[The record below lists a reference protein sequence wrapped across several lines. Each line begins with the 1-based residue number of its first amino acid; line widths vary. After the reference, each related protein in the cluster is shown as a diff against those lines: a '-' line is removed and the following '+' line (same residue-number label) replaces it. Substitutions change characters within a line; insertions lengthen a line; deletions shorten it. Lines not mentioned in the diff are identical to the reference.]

1 MNLNDPDKAKD
12 DLRRAVESGDSDTIA
27 RVAMF
32 NIWPLLMSH
41 TEQVISAIA
50 LLPSSVL
57 EHYPVLRLMHPMTAV
72 LARTTRSFKPAMYT
86 EHARSMRPEEVDF
99 VILTQMIAFR
109 TSGDIEAALLYAKR
123 LEDRIR
129 NVRIESRDR
138 LDGPLW
144 YFHHQI
150 GATFLAAGDSRRA
163 LLELATARQ
172 LGKLSAQADAE
183 RVVLGRVALAHALRG
198 AMGDAERTLAE
209 ARALPPPTP
218 AHVSASISTEHTAAA
233 FIAVDR
239 MAENLDEALGELAP
253 YDSLDL
259 TWPFVLLVRTR
270 ALLSRQQPE
279 DALETIRLARDSHP
293 VHEGSFAFDVVGA
306 SSITAMVETG
316 DLASARRVAEE
327 FSDAGVLTR
336 LATVRLSLR
345 DGKLDNAASHLGLLA
360 RDQAL
365 GPAQRAECVLL
376 SGWLEL
382 ARIDDLDRE
391 TAVQIHRVVRRPEI
405 RRLVTIMPRQLV
417 DRVRDRLSAEAV
429 AEFDVAVGGLA
440 HFEMDERPVLTA
452 GELRVLN
459 ALLDHHS
466 TAAMASTFHVS
477 PNTIKSQLRSLY
489 RKLDCSTRGDA
500 LRIATRMNLLVSEVS
515 A

>member
-1 MNLNDPDKAKD
+1 MNLNDPGRAKD
-12 DLRRAVESGDSDTIA
+12 EFSRAVESGDPEVIA

-41 TEQVISAIA
+41 TEQLISAIA

-57 EHYPVLRLMHPMTAV
+57 EYYPALRLMHPMTAV
-72 LARTTRSFKPAMYT
+72 LARTTRSFKPLMYT

-99 VILTQMIAFR
+99 VILSQMIAFR

-123 LEDRIR
+123 LEDRIHH
-129 NVRIESRDR
+129 VRIESRDR

-150 GATFLAAGDSRRA
+150 GATFLVAGDSRRA

-198 AMGDAERTLAE
+198 ALGDAERTLAE
-209 ARALPPPTP
+209 ARALPSPTP
-218 AHVSASISTEHTAAA
+218 AHVSSSISTEHTAAA
-233 FIAVDR
+233 FIAVER
-239 MAENLDEALGELAP
+239 MADNLDEALGRLAP

-270 ALLSRQQPE
+270 ALLAREQPE

-293 VHEGSFAFDVVGA
+293 VHEGSFAFDVIGA
-306 SSITAMVETG
+306 SSITAMLEAG
-316 DLASARRVAEE
+316 DLVPARRIAEE

-345 DGKLDNAASHLGLLA
+345 DGKLDAAASHLRLLA
-360 RDQAL
+360 RDQTL

-382 ARIDDLDRE
+382 ARIDDVDRE
-391 TAVQIHRVVRRPEI
+391 TAMQIYRVVRRTEC
-405 RRLVTIMPRQLV
+405 RRLVAIMPRQLV
-417 DRVRDRLSAEAV
+417 DRVRDRLPAEAV
-429 AEFDVAVGGLA
+429 VEFDAATGWFA
-440 HFEMDERPVLTA
+440 HFEMDERPMLTA

-459 ALLDHHS
+459 ALLDHNS

-489 RKLDCSTRGDA
+489 RKLECSTREEA
-500 LRIATRMNLLVSEVS
+500 LRAATRMNLLVSEMS